1 MKNVSRKL
9 ILLLSCLI
17 LLSSFSPIKSVEAQ
31 ETGTWVYFS
40 PDPSYIYINAANEV
54 TVNVM
59 LRDAEN
65 ISGFDVRVNFDPSI
79 VSLESFA
86 FGDFLTNVMCSNQV
100 IGVDYIR
107 LVCGQVGALP
117 GRSGTGSLVNLVFSG
132 VTEGTSPL
140 IFGRVAL
147 STADFIEILPGK
159 TDGTLNVVNTAN
171 FQYLPLIMNV
181 SIQGVMDRGG
191 ISVGLARGVNYG
203 MGPYS
208 GTSTDIPG
216 NNLTIPSVV
225 ADTYRITTS
234 YARVLN
240 VTVDLN
246 KTFTLAA
253 GASAVSALRL
263 RAGNAVW
270 TDNVIDVHD
279 LTAVNGAFGDPG
291 LNVDADV
298 NFDGAVDGRD
308 LALVGGNWG
317 LTSAMAYAGWQP

>member
-1 MKNVSRKL
+1 MNVSRKL
-9 ILLLSCLI
+9 ILLVICLV
-17 LLSSFSPIKSVEAQ
+17 LMLSFSPIGSGKAQ
-31 ETGTWVYFS
+31 ETGPWAYFS

-59 LRDAEN
+59 VRDVVD
-65 ISGFDVRVNFDPSI
+65 IRGFDVRVNFNPSI
-79 VSLESFA
+79 VSLESWA
-86 FGDFLTNVMCSNQV
+86 FGDFLTDVGCSNQV
-100 IGVDYIR
+100 IGADYIR
-107 LVCGQVGALP
+107 LVCAQTGPLP
-117 GRSGTGSLVNLVFSG
+117 PQSGTGSLFSIVFSG
-132 VTEGTSPL
+132 VTEGTSSL
-140 IFGRVAL
+140 IFGNVEL
-147 STADFIEILPGK
+147 SNKFYQSVFPGK
-159 TDGTLNVVNTAN
+159 TDGTLNVVNTTN

-181 SIQGVMDRGG
+181 SIQGVMNRGG

-225 ADTYRITTS
+225 ADTYQITTNQ
-234 YARVLN
+234 ARVLN

>member
-1 MKNVSRKL
+1 MKISRKL

-17 LLSSFSPIKSVEAQ
+17 LMLPFSPIGSVKAQ
-31 ETGTWVYFS
+31 EPGPWVYFS
-40 PDPSYIYINAANEV
+40 PDPSFIYINAANEV

-59 LRDAEN
+59 LRDAVN
-65 ISGFDVRVNFDPSI
+65 ISGFDVRVNFNPSF

-86 FGDFLTNVMCSNQV
+86 FGDFLTDVACSNQV
-100 IGVDYIR
+100 IGTDYIR
-107 LVCGQVGALP
+107 LVCGQLGAQP
-117 GRSGTGSLVNLVFSG
+117 GRSGTGSLISLVFSG
-132 VTEGTSPL
+132 VAEGISPL
-140 IFGRVAL
+140 AFGRVAL
-147 STADFIEILPGK
+147 STADFIEVLPGK

-171 FQYLPLIMNV
+171 FIYLPLIMNV
-181 SIQGVMDRGG
+181 SIQGVMNRGG

-225 ADTYRITTS
+225 ADTYRITTNQ
-234 YARVLN
+234 ARVLN

>member
-1 MKNVSRKL
+1 MNVSRKL
-9 ILLLSCLI
+9 ILLLSCLV
-17 LLSSFSPIKSVEAQ
+17 LMLPFSPIRSVTAQ
-31 ETGTWVYFS
+31 ETGPWAYFS
-40 PDPSYIYINAANEV
+40 PDPSFIYINAANEV
-54 TVNVM
+54 TVSVM
-59 LRDAEN
+59 VRDVVD
-65 ISGFDVRVNFDPSI
+65 ISTFDVRVNFNPSF

-86 FGDFLTNVMCSNQV
+86 IGDFLTDVACSNQV
-100 IGVDYIR
+100 IGTDYIR
-107 LVCGQVGALP
+107 LVCGQLGVQP

-132 VTEGTSPL
+132 VAEGISPL
-140 IFGRVAL
+140 AFGRVAL
-147 STADFIEILPGK
+147 WKTNFEEVLPGK
-159 TDGTLNVVNTAN
+159 TDGTLNVVNTSN
-171 FQYLPLIMNV
+171 FIYLPLIMNV
-181 SIQGVMDRGG
+181 SIQGVMNRGG

-225 ADTYRITTS
+225 ADTYQITTNQ
-234 YARVLN
+234 ARVLN

-291 LNVDADV
+291 LNEDADV